1 MSEPRPEIDAIRRLV
16 DEFGRNE
23 IRPHIQE
30 LEERGEFPRDLYR
43 RMGELGFFG
52 CVFGEDV
59 GGSDVGFE
67 ALAVVAEGIAHA
79 YPPLSAGLNL
89 QAATVPLT
97 IQRWGTHGLVSR
109 YVPGLIAGELLGY
122 NAMSEP
128 DGGTDFL
135 GAMRTRA
142 TPTDGGYLINGSKM
156 WITNANVADVGI
168 VYAKTDPD
176 TGHRGVTAFV
186 VPTATEGFATSRLP
200 SRSTTC
206 SCPTTMSS
214 ARSAK
219 GSSSP

>member
-1 MSEPRPEIDAIRRLV
+1 MPQPRSEIEAIRRLV
-16 DEFGRNE
+16 EEFGRKE

-52 CVFGEDV
+52 CVFGDEV
-59 GGSDVGFE
+59 GGSDIGFE
-67 ALAVVAEGIAHA
+67 ALAVVAEGIAYA

-97 IQRWGTHGLVSR
+97 IQRWGSSELADR

-142 TPTDGGYLINGSKM
+142 TPTEGGHLTTVPRCGSRTPTWQTSASSMPKPIQTPA
-156 WITNANVADVGI
+156 ITV
-168 VYAKTDPD
+168 
-176 TGHRGVTAFV
+176 
-186 VPTATEGFATSRLP
+186 
-200 SRSTTC
+200 
-206 SCPTTMSS
+206 
-214 ARSAK
+214 
-219 GSSSP
+219 